1 LITNGR
7 CGPLLQQQDPLPG
20 WPGDWALPPDAFT
33 SEKAAAM
40 DTRTVSVAL
49 NDADEHLIEKTCDSS
64 LEPGE
69 CFFCTGPET
78 D

>member
-1 LITNGR
+1 MN
-7 CGPLLQQQDPLPG
+7 P
-20 WPGDWALPPDAFT
+20 AVSSSPDAG
-33 SEKAAAM
+33 
-40 DTRTVSVAL
+40 
-49 NDADEHLIEKTCDSS
+49 EHLIEKTCDSN